1 MIKYINNKK
10 IYSIELFIL
19 IFTVSFYA
27 LIINGYRFGVG
38 DQTAHLAY
46 ILKNLNSNY
55 FALDPLF
62 KNISFFGPFQYLY
75 SIIAA
80 LINSTN
86 FEIAIFYFTLV
97 NLFILNLILFH
108 IAIHF
113 KLSNF
118 YSIIFIIICNSIELY
133 DLGGGGWIVSDHFK
147 PSLVGRIFAYFAILL
162 VLKNKFLFAYIV
174 CLVGSFAHP
183 TLNALC
189 SVIVF
194 IISLINNLKSDNLF
208 KLDKSEVFKILKLGL
223 IFLLNLILFYLF
235 WNTKEIISE
244 NSSKYTDILIWR
256 IGDSINIKNFSSI
269 SIIFFF
275 FFTLIYFL
283 LLNYLVRKNFISNTN
298 KKIFFFVYISILLLL
313 FFISLLINYTQI
325 SLFYE
330 IYIFRLVFL
339 LKIFFIILF
348 LFTIQNIS
356 ISNLNKITIIF
367 TIFFTLAFSNIS
379 SRPDTLLYL
388 LLLIIIIIKFNKIY
402 FTTLLSIIILFFITL
417 DFKNKNNKTNIFNED
432 KIPLVYYSL
441 NKKFYIDLIIL
452 PINDKLN
459 LLYNFFSSTNNVYS
473 YRYYNDIYELSLFLR
488 DNLDNNK
495 IILAPPLNAHKI
507 RLLSKKS
514 IFLDFKVIP
523 FEKNK
528 LFEWWQR
535 SNDLLSIE
543 ENKISLDDKDLINKK
558 YMNLNDEKF
567 EYLSKKY
574 RITHAVIYLET
585 NTKNKIIYSNS
596 KYKIIEL

>member
-1 MIKYINNKK
+1 
-10 IYSIELFIL
+10 
-19 IFTVSFYA
+19 
-27 LIINGYRFGVG
+27 
-38 DQTAHLAY
+38 
-46 ILKNLNSNY
+46 
-55 FALDPLF
+55 
-62 KNISFFGPFQYLY
+62 
-75 SIIAA
+75 
-80 LINSTN
+80 
-86 FEIAIFYFTLV
+86 
-97 NLFILNLILFH
+97 
-108 IAIHF
+108 
-113 KLSNF
+113 
-118 YSIIFIIICNSIELY
+118 
-133 DLGGGGWIVSDHFK
+133 
-147 PSLVGRIFAYFAILL
+147 
-162 VLKNKFLFAYIV
+162 
-174 CLVGSFAHP
+174 
-183 TLNALC
+183 
-189 SVIVF
+189 
-194 IISLINNLKSDNLF
+194 
-208 KLDKSEVFKILKLGL
+208 
-223 IFLLNLILFYLF
+223 
-235 WNTKEIISE
+235 
-244 NSSKYTDILIWR
+244 
-256 IGDSINIKNFSSI
+256 
-269 SIIFFF
+269 
-275 FFTLIYFL
+275 
-283 LLNYLVRKNFISNTN
+283 
-298 KKIFFFVYISILLLL
+298 
-313 FFISLLINYTQI
+313 
-325 SLFYE
+325 
-330 IYIFRLVFL
+330 L

-367 TIFFTLAFSNIS
+367 IIFFTLAFSNIS
-379 SRPDTLLYL
+379 SRPDTFLYL
-388 LLLIIIIIKFNKIY
+388 LLFIIIIIKFKKIY

-417 DFKNKNNKTNIFNED
+417 DFKNKNNNTNIFNED

-473 YRYYNDIYELSLFLR
+473 YRYYNDIYKLSLFLR

-574 RITHAVIYLET
+574 SITHAVIYLET
-585 NTKNKIIYSNS
+585 NTKNKIIYSNN